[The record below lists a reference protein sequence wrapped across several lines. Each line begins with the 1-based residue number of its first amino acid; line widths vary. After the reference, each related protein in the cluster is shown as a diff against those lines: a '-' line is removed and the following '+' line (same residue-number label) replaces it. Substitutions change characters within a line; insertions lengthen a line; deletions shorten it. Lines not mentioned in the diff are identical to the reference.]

1 MEDLNKITST
11 RVGDNIHFFVNGKED
26 SGTVVKMDTSFVTV
40 VKGDGNLQDIH
51 INDTFFIKDILVNK
65 TWNDMSMEERA
76 VALHEIHAYSP
87 RFLAKSWQQL
97 PKELKDV
104 MLEKG
109 KKGAL
114 PLKNDEETMLTATST
129 GRQPA
134 SEMTVLTNNADD
146 ARADVESYKK
156 VLGDR
161 ANKKVETY
169 LQNTNHSN
177 VEQSKLGTVGGN
189 PEAAVETNQKD
200 DADDEYE
207 GQTEDDKKE
216 QFKHDTLK
224 PTTKSMQEEIWE
236 QWLDKGDMGGD
247 SAPAQTS
254 MVTGTTGVYNARYGS
269 DGRIVGQGK
278 DKDEEDKDDKK
289 DDKKEEKKE

>member
-26 SGTVVKMDTSFVTV
+26 SGTVVKMNTSFVTV
-40 VKGDGNLQDIH
+40 VKDNGVFQDIH

-65 TWNDMSMEERA
+65 TWNDMNMEERT

-104 MLEKG
+104 MLEK
-109 KKGAL
+109 
-114 PLKNDEETMLTATST
+114 
-129 GRQPA
+129 
-134 SEMTVLTNNADD
+134 
-146 ARADVESYKK
+146 
-156 VLGDR
+156 
-161 ANKKVETY
+161 
-169 LQNTNHSN
+169 SN
-177 VEQSKLGTVGGN
+177 VEQGAYGTIGGQ
-189 PEAAVETNQKD
+189 PAAGIETNQKD
-200 DADDEYE
+200 DAEDEYE

-216 QFKHDTLK
+216 QFKHEELK

-236 QWLDKGDMGGD
+236 QWLDKGEGMGEG

-254 MVTGTTGVYNARYGS
+254 MVTGTTGVYNAVYGK
-269 DGRIVGQGK
+269 DGRIIGQGE
-278 DKDEEDKDDKK
+278 DKDEEEEDKK
-289 DDKKEEKKE
+289 DDKKEDKKEEKKE